1 MVRLTP
7 MTEETFR
14 DYLAVS
20 VGEYAAEK
28 VRAGNWVES
37 EALERS
43 AQSYAELLPDGVAT
57 PDNYLYT
64 ILAGETPV
72 GELWFAVRQDGGH
85 RAAFIYD
92 FAINEAHRRQGYA
105 AQALTA
111 LEPIVRDLGLDRISL
126 HVFGHNQPA
135 ISLYQKVG
143 YLATNI
149 NMTKM
154 LDAEPS

>member
-1 MVRLTP
+1 MVRLIP
-7 MTEETFR
+7 MTEATFEA
-14 DYLAVS
+14 YLSVS

-28 VRAGNWVES
+28 VRAGNWAES

-43 AQSYAELLPDGVAT
+43 AQSYTELLPNGVAT
-57 PDNYLYT
+57 PDNYLFT

-92 FAINEAHRRQGYA
+92 FAINEEHRRQGYA

-111 LEPIVRDLGLDRISL
+111 LEAEVQELGLDRISL

-135 ISLYQKVG
+135 ISLYQKMG

-149 NMTKM
+149 NMTKR
-154 LDAEPS
+154 LSAEPS